1 MNKIVNNSILKY
13 KYNINTNI
21 KIKKMYND
29 VYLPNKSLENDSD
42 NKSQSIIIDQDDL
55 YIVEDASQ
63 FDPPYEIVIA
73 YAKKLGFDILN
84 DPPELLN
91 IAKKYLLIPTP
102 ENISRAFTKDN
113 YEIVYIN
120 RVTNEV
126 YLDYEEIDAK
136 CIEEYENEKKKLKEK
151 SKKKKK
157 RLRM

>member
-1 MNKIVNNSILKY
+1 
-13 KYNINTNI
+13 
-21 KIKKMYND
+21 MYND
-29 VYLPNKSLENDSD
+29 VYLPNKSLEDDSD

-136 CIEEYENEKKKLKEK
+136 CIEEYESEKKKLKEK

-157 RLRM
+157 SKKRKKNQIKIAVLMMKMKKKKKKLRI